1 MAKKRTVL
9 KAVESSV
16 DVELLKQIG
25 SGQVQQIDRDNAMPL
40 LQHQPPLIECGSVDM
55 QSGMAPCRLSEAG
68 QHYLNGVHGSPAKG
82 VEEAVAKTEYGIITN
97 ATLPPSRRGQ
107 NLGGGGAPVKYPF
120 DALEVGGSFFVPA
133 TEKRPDP
140 LKVLG
145 ATVSSANM
153 RYAEETGEMRTVTRA
168 KRGEKNRAVR
178 DEHGEKIM
186 ETKQVPVYNFSRKFE
201 IRGVEAGKSYGAW
214 VAPADGVLIGRVK

>member
-1 MAKKRTVL
+1 MAKKSTVL

-68 QHYLNGVHGSPAKG
+68 QHYLNGGMSTAKH
-82 VEEAVAKTEYGIITN
+82 VEAVKTEYGIITN

>member
-1 MAKKRTVL
+1 MAKKSTALKTV
-9 KAVESSV
+9 ESV
-16 DVELLKQIG
+16 DVELLKQIA
-25 SGQVQQIDRDNAMPL
+25 SGHVQHIDRDHAMPL
-40 LQHQPPLIECGSVDM
+40 LQHQPPLIECGAVDM
-55 QSGMAPCRLSEAG
+55 ASGMAPCRLSEAG
-68 QHYLNGVHGSPAKG
+68 THYLNGGS
-82 VEEAVAKTEYGIITN
+82 VAATKTEYGIITN

-120 DALEVGGSFFVPA
+120 DQLEVGGSFFVPA

-153 RYAEETGEMRTVTRA
+153 RYAVETGDMRTVTRA
-168 KRGEKNRAVR
+168 KRGEKNRAIR
-178 DEHGEKIM
+178 DEDGAKIM
-186 ETKQVPVYNFSRKFE
+186 ETKQVPVYNFTRKFE

-214 VAPADGVLIGRVK
+214 VAPANGVLIGRVK